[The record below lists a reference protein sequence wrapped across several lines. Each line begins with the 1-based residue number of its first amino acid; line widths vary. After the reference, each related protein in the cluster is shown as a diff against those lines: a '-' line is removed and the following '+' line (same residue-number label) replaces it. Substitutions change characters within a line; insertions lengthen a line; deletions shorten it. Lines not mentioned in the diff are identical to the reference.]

1 MVLLP
6 FYILAA
12 AIDIG
17 ICLSAGYTG
26 WMLALMLVLLY
37 IASFAGLLLLYVIIA
52 GIITLP
58 VDKRR
63 EQEHVSPFH
72 RALVL
77 CTVSIIN
84 AICRVRIHTEGFE
97 KIPEGRWLYVSNHR
111 SGFDALTACW
121 ALRKYG
127 AAFIMKPGILKIPIA
142 GRALHKACFLSID
155 RENDREALKTII
167 KATQLIKND
176 EASIAVYPEGT
187 RNPEGKGLL
196 PFRNGVFKIAQRAG
210 VPVVVATVKN
220 SEKVLRNFPWR
231 HTDVYLKV
239 CRVISPE
246 EMKGL
251 KTNDIGDEARKCM
264 MLDGC

>member
-6 FYILAA
+6 FLI
-12 AIDIG
+12 
-17 ICLSAGYTG
+17 LSAVISVAVCLHVGYAG
-26 WMLALMLVLLY
+26 WMMALMLIVIY
-37 IASFAGLLLLYVIIA
+37 IVSFVGLLLLYVIIA

-58 VDKRR
+58 VDKRK
-63 EQEHVSPFH
+63 EQERVSPFH
-72 RALVL
+72 RALVI
-77 CTVSIIN
+77 CTVGIIN
-84 AICRVRIHTEGFE
+84 ALCRVRVHTEGFE

-111 SGFDALTACW
+111 SGFDALAACW
-121 ALRKYG
+121 ALRKHG
-127 AAFIMKPGILKIPIA
+127 AAFIMKPGILAIPIA

-167 KATQLIKND
+167 KATNLIKND

-196 PFRNGVFKIAQRAG
+196 PFRNGVFKIAQRAK

-220 SEKVLRNFPWR
+220 SENVLRNFPWR
-231 HTDVYLKV
+231 ATDVHLKV
-239 CRVISPE
+239 CRVIMPE
-246 EMKGL
+246 EMEGL

-264 MLDGC
+264 MLEGC